1 MKEDLDVLC
10 AASSYD
16 KKFYLNEDFGALPD
30 SIKDELKIM
39 CVLFTE
45 DIGGIIILEFGE
57 EGNLLIR
64 TEADEGDLLYD
75 EIGAGLKVKQLQKD
89 KAETFQALE
98 MYYKVFFLGED
109 IE

>member
-45 DIGGIIILEFGE
+45 DIGGIIILEFDE

-64 TEADEGDLLYD
+64 TEADE
-75 EIGAGLKVKQLQKD
+75 GAGLKVKQLQKD

>member
-1 MKEDLDVLC
+1 MSDNTVVLC
-10 AASSYD
+10 GASAYEP
-16 KKFYLNEDFGALPD
+16 KFYLNSAFDRLPGV
-30 SIKDELKIM
+30 IKDELKIM

-45 DIGGIIILEFGE
+45 DIGGIIILEFDE